1 MEICAANTSFEK
13 NYFLTRFPPS
23 KSPRLPR
30 PHPTARAGLYLIAQ
44 VDGDFALLVQRFPA
58 LAPRS
63 ALMIARPLNEPALRA
78 ATVGGGPLRFGVQP
92 VERLRKLRHRAFD
105 LGESPRECGIRAQ
118 RLLLML
124 QCLPLLIQHFL
135 QLLEKG
141 VKVFEV
147 CVLPGIGCEASKRVS
162 WALQKRQISPFKA
175 PERLH
180 DPSRF
185 A

>member
-1 MEICAANTSFEK
+1 
-13 NYFLTRFPPS
+13 
-23 KSPRLPR
+23 
-30 PHPTARAGLYLIAQ
+30 
-44 VDGDFALLVQRFPA
+44 
-58 LAPRS
+58 
-63 ALMIARPLNEPALRA
+63 
-78 ATVGGGPLRFGVQP
+78 
-92 VERLRKLRHRAFD
+92 
-105 LGESPRECGIRAQ
+105 
-118 RLLLML
+118 ML

-135 QLLEKG
+135 QLLE
-141 VKVFEV
+141 KVFEV